1 MATNLPRLSPGILNR
16 SRIESWLERNAT
28 RPLRFLCGPAG
39 LGKTTALALYLA
51 SRPRA
56 FYVTLRSD
64 EGPEQLREQLAR
76 SAGVTKPCESF
87 GALAAALAAEASCEI
102 AVDGLDAATPET
114 LEELAEIAAAPPD
127 GVSLLFAARSR
138 TVIDLR
144 RFVANGL
151 AAMLD
156 ASQLAFDADELACL
170 AEFHRVP
177 YVPGDVAR
185 LLEETDGWPIVAAW
199 VIRDSAESGAP
210 LAGAY
215 DRWRKRAG
223 RLFNE
228 FMAEELRAIDA
239 TSRASLHAA
248 LSGCTDDGE
257 ALAALEA
264 QGLFVHF
271 TGEGYRVYRVAR
283 QFEPGVKPAADTA
296 TEPAKLLVV
305 RMFGRF
311 EAEIAGRRIEWIRR
325 REAQL
330 FKYLLL
336 KPNGSATR
344 AELRSVFWP
353 EGDYHLATQSLRTA
367 SSNIRKALAAI
378 VGYANVDRYFLSRGD
393 IAVNLERA
401 VVDVRR
407 FASHVADGDSEY
419 ERGNASEALAHYRAA
434 ESLYGGDLLS
444 GEYPEAWHVPRTEMY
459 KVMYGRVLERLG
471 KSHEEAGRFRHA
483 REYATRAGKLRT
495 PSEFALRIRV

>member
-1 MATNLPRLSPGILNR
+1 MAASLPRLSPGILHR
-16 SRIESWLERNAT
+16 LRIESWLERNAA

-39 LGKTTALALYLA
+39 LGKTAALTLYLS

-56 FYVTLRSD
+56 FYVTLKDD
-64 EGPEQLREQLAR
+64 EAPEQLREQLAR
-76 SAGVTKPCESF
+76 SAGVKPSFESLR
-87 GALAAALAAEASCEI
+87 ALVAALAAEAPCEI
-102 AVDGLDAATPET
+102 AIDGLDAATPET
-114 LEELAEIAAAPPD
+114 LEELAELAAAAPD
-127 GVSLLFAARSR
+127 GASLLFAARSR
-138 TVIDLR
+138 TVIDLH
-144 RFVANGL
+144 RFLANGL

-170 AEFHRVP
+170 AEYHRVP
-177 YVPGDVAR
+177 FRPGDVAR

-199 VIRDSAESGAP
+199 VIRDAAETGTP
-210 LAGAY
+210 LEGAY
-215 DRWRKRAG
+215 DRWRRSTG

-228 FMAEELRAIDA
+228 FMADELRGIDDA
-239 TSRASLHAA
+239 SRNLLHSV
-248 LSGCTDDGE
+248 LSGASDDGD

-271 TGEGYRVYRVAR
+271 NGDGYRVYRVAR
-283 QFEPGVKPAADTA
+283 QFAARIRPAAAAAEPGR
-296 TEPAKLLVV
+296 LLVI

-336 KPNGSATR
+336 KPKGSATR
-344 AELRSVFWP
+344 AELRNVFWP
-353 EGDYHLATQSLRTA
+353 QSDYHLATQSLRTA

-378 VGYANVDRYFLSRGD
+378 VGYANVDRYFSSRGD
-393 IAVNLERA
+393 ITVNLERA

-407 FASHVADGDSEY
+407 FAAHVADGDAEF
-419 ERGNASEALAHYRAA
+419 ERGNGNEAFAHYRAA

-444 GEYPEAWHVPRTEMY
+444 GEYPETWYEPRAEMY
-459 KVMYGRVLERLG
+459 KVMYGRILDRLA

-483 REYATRAGKLRT
+483 REYAARAGKLRT
-495 PSEFALRIRV
+495 SNDFAIRAGA